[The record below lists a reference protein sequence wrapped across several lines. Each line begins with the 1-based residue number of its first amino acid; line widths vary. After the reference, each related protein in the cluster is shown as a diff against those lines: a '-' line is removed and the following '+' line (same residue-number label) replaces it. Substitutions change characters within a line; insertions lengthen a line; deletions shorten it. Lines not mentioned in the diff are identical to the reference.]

1 MGEPDVLNSTMLDAK
16 GEAMALLDIGAKFPK
31 ATLRDVDGNA
41 IEFPAVLAEAPAS
54 VVFFYRGQ
62 W

>member
-1 MGEPDVLNSTMLDAK
+1 MS
-16 GEAMALLDIGAKFPK
+16 LLDIGAIFPT
-31 ATLRDVDGNA
+31 ATLKDIDGEP
-41 IEFPAVLAEAPAS
+41 IEFPAVLKEAPAS

>member
-1 MGEPDVLNSTMLDAK
+1 
-16 GEAMALLDIGAKFPK
+16 MALLNIGAKFPK
-31 ATLRDVDGNA
+31 ATLRDIDGNA

-54 VVFFYRGQ
+54 IVFFYRGQ